1 MQLLATD
8 RFGSS
13 TAAIPLRRAGESA
26 RFDEL
31 FERLWRYDMCLILE
45 SMIVRCVAKGVA
57 LLAVCVPAVGAPE
70 AALADTVDP
79 NHLASVQS
87 WPDNTCGG
95 FFSWHVINDLKD
107 ASIRATVAVQRN
119 KGTEEFDDR
128 YVYNLAPGTS
138 SFVSCKR
145 ITATDGPT
153 SYDVTAWLVG
163 AEKA

>member
-1 MQLLATD
+1 MAD
-8 RFGSS
+8 N
-13 TAAIPLRRAGESA
+13 
-26 RFDEL
+26 
-31 FERLWRYDMCLILE
+31 
-45 SMIVRCVAKGVA
+45 
-57 LLAVCVPAVGAPE
+57 VG
-70 AALADTVDP
+70 P

-107 ASIRATVAVQRN
+107 APIRATVAVQRN
-119 KGTEEFDDR
+119 RGAEQFNDR
-128 YVYNLAPGTS
+128 YVYSLAPGAS

-153 SYDVTAWLVG
+153 FYDVTAWLVG